1 MLAAGIETEKNKAKQ
16 SHQGVIKKIVFPTCN
31 LCCFFLIKHCS
42 KTINM
47 SCIWVNDWFLGLLRT
62 VQEEQSWH
70 SYSTWKIKMNR
81 NYIGDIIKFYTLQWL
96 FQASYNEIASH
107 GEGQPTKDQI
117 EVIVIVLPCTLYKTA
132 PKHQI
137 KAIIET
143 VMKVSFTC
151 MKYPTFAWL
160 HKT

>member
-1 MLAAGIETEKNKAKQ
+1 M
-16 SHQGVIKKIVFPTCN
+16 
-31 LCCFFLIKHCS
+31 
-42 KTINM
+42 
-47 SCIWVNDWFLGLLRT
+47 
-62 VQEEQSWH
+62 
-70 SYSTWKIKMNR
+70 KIKMNR

-96 FQASYNEIASH
+96 FQAIYNEIPSH

-143 VMKVSFTC
+143 VNDIHRKNESFIHMHEIAHICKITQNIELG
-151 MKYPTFAWL
+151 MT
-160 HKT
+160 T